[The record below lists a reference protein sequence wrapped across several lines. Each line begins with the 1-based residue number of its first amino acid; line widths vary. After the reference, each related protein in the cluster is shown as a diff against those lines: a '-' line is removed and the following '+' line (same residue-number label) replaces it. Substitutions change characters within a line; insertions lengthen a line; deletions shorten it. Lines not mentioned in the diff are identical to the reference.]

1 MAKNAVASNER
12 RSNARARRVLIVDD
26 HPVVRQGVAMLIAQE
41 PDLEVCGEAEGL
53 VDAMRLF
60 NETSPHLVIIDI
72 SLKDG
77 SGVELVK
84 EIRARNA
91 NTKML
96 VSSMH
101 DEELFAERMLRAGAH
116 GYVHKQEATDKII
129 DAARQVLQGRIYLS
143 EMMSE
148 RLLHRIVSNTES
160 EARSPIES
168 LSDRELEVFEM
179 IGRGLT
185 TRQIASRLDLSPKT
199 IETYRENIKMKLDL
213 KNSTALTKHAVQ
225 WMLENS

>member
-1 MAKNAVASNER
+1 
-12 RSNARARRVLIVDD
+12 VLIVDD
-26 HPVVRQGVAMLIAQE
+26 HPVVRQGVAMLIGQQ

-53 VDAMRLF
+53 NEAMRLY

-77 SGVELVK
+77 SGLELVK
-84 EIRARNA
+84 EIHARNP

-96 VSSMH
+96 ISSMH

-116 GYVHKQEATDKII
+116 GYVHKQEATERII
-129 DAARQVLQGRIYLS
+129 DAARQILEGRVYLS
-143 EMMSE
+143 EPMSE
-148 RLLHRIVSNTES
+148 RLLHRLVSHND
-160 EARSPIES
+160 ADRRSTIES

-185 TRQIASRLDLSPKT
+185 TRQIASRLELSPKT
-199 IETYRENIKMKLDL
+199 IETYRENIKMKLCL
-213 KNSTALTKHAVQ
+213 ENSTALTKHAVQ
-225 WMLENS
+225 WTLENS